1 MNIRSLALA
10 ALLAGTPMVFSCA
23 GGGNT
28 PPSDTGSGGASVSGS
43 GGTTGTS
50 SKAGAPGTAGQ
61 SSASGATGA
70 AGSAAPTGH
79 AGSTGTTTGTAGA
92 SGNAVTTGSAGTTS
106 SPTTG
111 PAGSTATTGPTGS
124 AATTG
129 AAGSAGT
136 TDTTG
141 TVGTT
146 GTAGA
151 ATTGATGTATTT
163 TAGSAGTASTASTTG
178 APGSVTTTGAAGSAT
193 TTGAAGSASTT
204 GTVGSVGTTGTGA
217 STGAAGTTGVA
228 GATGTGSTTSTTAA
242 GTIVPLYTDP
252 SDPSWTAIVEA
263 KMAHPKV
270 PVIAIVN
277 PNNGPGGSVSS
288 GYSAGIA
295 KLVAANIE
303 VLGYV
308 ATGYASHPVAT
319 MEATIDQWK
328 SFYPQVQ
335 GIFFDEQSNQAG
347 DVTYYKTLSQYAKSK
362 GLSYTVGNPGTDT
375 AEAFIGAL
383 DTMLI
388 YESSG
393 VPSVA
398 QMSGWHSKY
407 PKSNF
412 GVIPYAVPAM
422 NASFVA
428 TARQYVGYIYLQ
440 SDNLPNPWDSLPAY
454 FADLLA
460 ALE

>member
-79 AGSTGTTTGTAGA
+79 AGSTGT
-92 SGNAVTTGSAGTTS
+92 
-106 SPTTG
+106 
-111 PAGSTATTGPTGS
+111 
-124 AATTG
+124 
-129 AAGSAGT
+129 
-136 TDTTG
+136 
-141 TVGTT
+141 TT

>member
-141 TVGTT
+141 T
-146 GTAGA
+146 
-151 ATTGATGTATTT
+151 
-163 TAGSAGTASTASTTG
+163 
-178 APGSVTTTGAAGSAT
+178 
-193 TTGAAGSASTT
+193 
-204 GTVGSVGTTGTGA
+204 VGTTGTGA

>member
-151 ATTGATGTATTT
+151 ATT
-163 TAGSAGTASTASTTG
+163 
-178 APGSVTTTGAAGSAT
+178 
-193 TTGAAGSASTT
+193 
-204 GTVGSVGTTGTGA
+204 
-217 STGAAGTTGVA
+217 